1 MSSIDQLLVANA
13 DYARDFTHG
22 DLPSPPSLRVA
33 VVTCMDARLIPS
45 RALGL
50 EEGEAH
56 VIRNAGGCAREAVR
70 SLAVSQHLLG
80 TTEIVLIRHTDCGMG
95 KYSNEQIQ
103 EKVAEASGAD
113 TSGVDFRP
121 FSDLE
126 QAVRDDVSFLEGS
139 DLIARDAVIR
149 GFVYDVKTGAL
160 AEVR

>member
-1 MSSIDQLLVANA
+1 MSSIDQLLIANNA
-13 DYARDFTHG
+13 YASTFAHG
-22 DLPSPPSLRVA
+22 ELPSPPSRRVA
-33 VVTCMDARLIPS
+33 IVTCMDARLVPS

-80 TTEIVLIRHTDCGMG
+80 TTEVALIRHTDCGMA

-103 EKVAEASGAD
+103 AKVADACGAD

-121 FSDLE
+121 FSELE
-126 QAVRDDVSFLEGS
+126 QAVRDDVSFLEGC
-139 DLIARDAVIR
+139 DLIADDAVIR

-160 AEVR
+160 TEVR

>member
-1 MSSIDQLLVANA
+1 MSSIDQLLAANKA
-13 DYARDFTHG
+13 YANTFTHG
-22 DLPSPPSLRVA
+22 DLPSPPSRRVA
-33 VVTCMDARLIPS
+33 IVTCMDARLLPS

-56 VIRNAGGCAREAVR
+56 VIRNAGGCAREALR

-80 TTEIVLIRHTDCGMG
+80 TTEIALIRHTDCGMG

-103 EKVAEASGAD
+103 AKVADACGAD
-113 TSGVDFRP
+113 TSGIDFRP

-126 QAVRDDVSFLEGS
+126 QAVRDDMTFLQSS
-139 DLIARDAVIR
+139 DLIADGAVIR